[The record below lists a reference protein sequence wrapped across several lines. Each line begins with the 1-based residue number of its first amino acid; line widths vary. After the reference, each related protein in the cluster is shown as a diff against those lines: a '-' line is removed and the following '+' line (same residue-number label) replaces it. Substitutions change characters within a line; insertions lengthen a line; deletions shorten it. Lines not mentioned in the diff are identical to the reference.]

1 MRAPATGPSASAI
14 LRIGAA
20 GLLVVALAACGT
32 GMGSGGGWL
41 PGKAGGRAT
50 IGFDGVCVDGAA
62 TGSLTYHDRSVT
74 PPVNL
79 ALASGTCSGTAT
91 DSTITGTYRAR
102 PRGASGQ
109 VTLTFHDSGA
119 RGPNKGDTV
128 SVVITGG
135 AFDGY
140 SHSGTLQGGN
150 VTFTLLPP
158 TPSPTPV

>member
-1 MRAPATGPSASAI
+1 MRAPAIRPSPSVI
-14 LRIGAA
+14 VRSGAA
-20 GLLVVALAACGT
+20 ALLVVTLAACGT
-32 GMGSGGGWL
+32 GTGSGGGWL
-41 PGKAGGRAT
+41 PGKAAGRAT

-62 TGSLTYHDRSVT
+62 AGNLTYHDRSVT

-79 ALASGTCSGTAT
+79 VLASGTCSGTAA
-91 DSTITGTYRAR
+91 DPTITGTYRAR

-128 SVVITGG
+128 SIVITGG

-140 SHSGTLQGGN
+140 RHTGTLQGGN
-150 VTFTLLPP
+150 VTFTMIPP
-158 TPSPTPV
+158 TPSPTPA